1 MHFGK
6 EIAIMAQSSAP
17 DERPRIAVLA
27 NVYKTHLHTQ
37 HIIDRVLDGYNYGA
51 EFQKPALHV
60 ISIYVEQRGEGD
72 LVPERA
78 HRHNIRICNSV
89 DEALTLGTDKLAV
102 DGVIYIGEQGDYA
115 HNSIGLIPYP
125 RYQFFEK
132 VIATFRRTG
141 KVVPY
146 YTDKH
151 LSWNWDWAREM
162 YETSKK
168 MGFPMM
174 GGSSLPVTWR
184 IPQVEMPQNAVVKEA
199 MCVAFGGVDSYDIHA
214 LEAVQCMVERRKG
227 GETGVEWVKA
237 YRGDGFWK
245 AHEQKVWSH
254 EVFKAA
260 VCRSH
265 TLAPGRNSFTD
276 SFPTVAEMKRIVSD
290 PIAYNYRYKD
300 GLTGTIML
308 LNGFVEDFNFAAKIE
323 GQEKPFSTMM
333 YLSRGRERATLE
345 SYFDPLVHYIE
356 RLMITGKEQY
366 PIERVLLANG
376 ILCFSLQ
383 SLRSNGTQLPTPQLN
398 IAYQPAAST
407 LRRT

>member
-1 MHFGK
+1 
-6 EIAIMAQSSAP
+6 MAQSSAP

-27 NVYKTHLHTQ
+27 NIYKTHLHTQ

-102 DGVIYIGEQGDYA
+102 DGVIYIGEQGDYPR
-115 HNSIGLIPYP
+115 NELGLIPYP
-125 RYQFFEK
+125 RYQFFQK
-132 VIATFRRTG
+132 VVETFRRTG

-162 YETSKK
+162 YDTSKK

-184 IPQVEMPQNAVVKEA
+184 IPQVEMPDNAVVKEA
-199 MCVAFGGVDSYDIHA
+199 MCVAFGGLDSYDIHA
-214 LEAVQCMVERRKG
+214 LETVQCMVERRKG
-227 GETGVEWVKA
+227 GETGVEWVQA
-237 YRGDGFWK
+237 YRGDNFWK
-245 AHEQKVWSH
+245 AHEQGVWSQ

-260 VCRSH
+260 ACRSH
-265 TLAPGRNSFTD
+265 TLAPGRDNFTD
-276 SFPTVAEMKRIVSD
+276 SFPTVEEMKPLIRDRD
-290 PIAYNYRYKD
+290 PVAYHYRYKD
-300 GLTGTIML
+300 GLRGTIML
-308 LNGFVEDFNFAAKIE
+308 LNGFVEDFNFAAQLE
-323 GQEKPFSTMM
+323 GRDKPFSTMM

-356 RLMITGKEQY
+356 RFMITKKEQY

-376 ILCFSLQ
+376 ILCAGLA
-383 SLRSNGTQLPTPQLN
+383 SLRSNQAKLPTPQLN

>member
-1 MHFGK
+1 
-6 EIAIMAQSSAP
+6 MAQSSAP

-60 ISIYVEQRGEGD
+60 ISIYVEQRGDGD

-102 DGVIYIGEQGDYA
+102 DGVIYIGEQGDYPR
-115 HNSIGLIPYP
+115 NSLGLIPYP

-132 VIATFRRTG
+132 VVAVFRKTG

-162 YETSKK
+162 YDTSKK

-184 IPQVEMPQNAVVKEA
+184 IPQVEMPDNAVVREA
-199 MCVAFGGVDSYDIHA
+199 MCVAFGGLDSYDIHA
-214 LEAVQCMVERRKG
+214 IEAVQCMVERRKG
-227 GETGVEWVKA
+227 GETGVEWVQA
-237 YRGDGFWK
+237 YRGDNFWT
-245 AHEQKVWSH
+245 AHQQGVWSN

-265 TLAPGRNSFTD
+265 TLAPGRENFTNAL
-276 SFPTVAEMKRIVSD
+276 PTITEMKQIVRDRD
-290 PIAYNYRYKD
+290 PVAYHYRYKD
-300 GLTGTIML
+300 GLRGTIML
-308 LNGFVEDFNFAAKIE
+308 LNGFVEDFNFAAQLE
-323 GQEKPFSTMM
+323 GKEKPFSTMM

-356 RLMITGKEQY
+356 RFMITGKEQY
-366 PIERVLLANG
+366 PVERVLLANG
-376 ILCFSLQ
+376 ILCAGLA
-383 SLRSNGTQLPTPQLN
+383 SLRSNEANLPTPQLD

>member
-1 MHFGK
+1 
-6 EIAIMAQSSAP
+6 MAQSSAP

-27 NVYKTHLHTQ
+27 NIYETHLHTQ

-51 EFQKPALHV
+51 EFRKPALHV
-60 ISIYVEQRGEGD
+60 ITIYVEQRGEGD

-78 HRHNIRICNSV
+78 RRHNIRICNSV
-89 DEALTLGTDKLAV
+89 DEALTLGTNKLAV
-102 DGVIYIGEQGDYA
+102 DGVIYIGEQGDYPR
-115 HNSIGLIPYP
+115 NELGLIPYP

-132 VIATFRRTG
+132 VVETFRRTG

-151 LSWNWDWAREM
+151 FSWNWDWAREM
-162 YETSKK
+162 YDTSRK

-174 GGSSLPVTWR
+174 GGSSLPLTWR
-184 IPQVEMPQNAVVKEA
+184 IPQVEMPDNAVVKEA
-199 MCVAFGGVDSYDIHA
+199 MCVAFGSVDSYDIHA

-227 GETGVEWVKA
+227 GETGVEWVQS
-237 YRGDGFWK
+237 YRGDQFWT
-245 AHEQKVWSH
+245 AHEQKVWSP

-265 TLAPGRNSFTD
+265 TLAPGRNNFTD
-276 SFPTVAEMKRIVSD
+276 SFPTIAEMKQIIHD
-290 PIAYNYRYKD
+290 PIAYHYRYKD
-300 GLTGTIML
+300 GLRGTIML
-308 LNGFVEDFNFAAKIE
+308 LSGFVEDFNFAAQLE

-356 RLMITGKEQY
+356 RMMLTGKEQY

-376 ILCFSLQ
+376 ILCAGLA
-383 SLRSNGTQLPTPQLN
+383 SLRSNGAKLSTPQLD
-398 IAYQPAAST
+398 IAYQPTAST